1 YQRSLELLRQA
12 RAIAPWTYTK
22 SGIMVGLGETDAEVR
37 QTLGDLRAVDCDII
51 TIGQYLQPSQKHL
64 GVDTFV
70 TPQQFDAWR
79 AAGEEMGFLQ
89 VVSSPLTRS
98 SYHAEQ
104 VQQLMQAYP
113 RLKPKNI

>member
-1 YQRSLELLRQA
+1 
-12 RAIAPWTYTK
+12 
-22 SGIMVGLGETDAEVR
+22 MVGLGETDAEVR
-37 QTLGDLRAVDCDII
+37 QVLGDLRAVDCDIV

-79 AAGEEMGFLQ
+79 LAGAEMAFLQ
-89 VVSSPLTRS
+89 VVSSPLTRT

-104 VQQLMQAYP
+104 VRQLMKANP
-113 RLKPKNI
+113 RHH